1 MIIKYTKVVGQPTG
15 DPASTV
21 RLRTATTIAAM
32 STEYRKYTS
41 ENSTNPSVRL
51 DLALARSRSRTPTK
65 HFYLSRPRK
74 KQHMEPNSNDKWR
87 EIRPIVDELE
97 HLRTDGRYIFR
108 GEAKEFPNI
117 SSSLRR
123 EQELLIELGTPFEPL
138 DLEEQRLA
146 KAYVNY
152 ANPEYDEQEVMSHI
166 QHYGGKTN
174 FVDFTKNPFKALFF
188 ASDGYY
194 SEDGR
199 IAILKNENTETH
211 QIHQPNEPK
220 ERTDPQESIFVI
232 PKDGIV
238 REWEAITIAA
248 NHKHQFRNYLVE
260 EKNISLLTMYSG
272 PHGFIKYRERH
283 WKAIELSKKG
293 ATEIEKNEFTQAEE
307 SLQDAINQEPF
318 LATPY
323 YLMGLV
329 KGLQEEYSNAIEYLT
344 KGLEVA
350 EPGGHAGFLIAIGDT
365 KANAGN
371 YESAIEAYT
380 QALEYP
386 MPVNGTKNG
395 QAYCYYARGM
405 VNRFFRNHND
415 AISDLREAVK
425 LTEHTVEN
433 GTLSGIERLPL
444 SAQREF
450 QAIQE
455 ELLEVHTKAKE
466 ALKNLLSEKRR
477 Q

>member
-1 MIIKYTKVVGQPTG
+1 M
-15 DPASTV
+15 
-21 RLRTATTIAAM
+21 
-32 STEYRKYTS
+32 
-41 ENSTNPSVRL
+41 
-51 DLALARSRSRTPTK
+51 
-65 HFYLSRPRK
+65 
-74 KQHMEPNSNDKWR
+74 
-87 EIRPIVDELE
+87 
-97 HLRTDGRYIFR
+97 
-108 GEAKEFPNI
+108 
-117 SSSLRR
+117 
-123 EQELLIELGTPFEPL
+123 
-138 DLEEQRLA
+138 A

-152 ANPEYDEQEVMSHI
+152 ANPEYDDQKVMSHI

-194 SEDGR
+194 SEDGI
-199 IAILKNENTETH
+199 IAILKNENTEVH
-211 QIHQPNEPK
+211 QIHQPNDPR

-248 NHKHQFRNYLVE
+248 SHKHQFKNYLVE

-293 ATEIEKNEFTQAEE
+293 AAEIEENRLTQAEE
-307 SLQDAINQEPF
+307 SLQEAINQEPS

-323 YLMGLV
+323 YLMGIV
-329 KGLQEEYSNAIEYLT
+329 KGLQEEYSSAIEHLN

-350 EPGGHAGFLIAIGDT
+350 EPGEHTGLLIAIGDS

-405 VNRFFRNHND
+405 ANRILRNHND
-415 AISDLREAVK
+415 ATRDLREAIK

-433 GTLSGIERLPL
+433 DTLTGIERLSP
-444 SAQREF
+444 STRQEF

-455 ELLEVHTKAKE
+455 QLQEVHTKAKE
-466 ALKNLLSEKRR
+466 ALENLLSEKRR
-477 Q
+477 QQNNL